1 MYMCTIDTFQRWTR
15 AFRDSTFHNYID
27 TNNGTEALNKALKY
41 TYLPKGRRST
51 NLSGIVTILI
61 ETFLPALRQKYLF
74 ANFEQSSMNR
84 RYKDCIPEY
93 LHNRPKAVVLHCLD
107 RKASSARFTATDV
120 TITDSR
126 KGVFEV

>member
-1 MYMCTIDTFQRWTR
+1 MSYLHKLLLTTSYLRGVQYLHVCCMYVCIKHHHCSVGQEPFET
-15 AFRDSTFHNYID
+15 ALSTAID

-74 ANFEQSSMNR
+74 ANFEQYESQVQR
-84 RYKDCIPEY
+84 
-93 LHNRPKAVVLHCLD
+93 LH
-107 RKASSARFTATDV
+107 S
-120 TITDSR
+120 
-126 KGVFEV
+126 